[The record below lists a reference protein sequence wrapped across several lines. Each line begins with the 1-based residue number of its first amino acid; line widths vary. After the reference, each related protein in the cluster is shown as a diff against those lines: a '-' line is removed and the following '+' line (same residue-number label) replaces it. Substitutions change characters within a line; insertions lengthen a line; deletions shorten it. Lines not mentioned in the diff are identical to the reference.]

1 MSRFALPDSR
11 DVSSEDGDPT
21 EDEEDVDFW
30 GRPGPNEKLKIC
42 SSRKRRNDGEDD
54 GDELMDDELEDSEDD
69 EDEEAGDEDEDD
81 DEDEED
87 HMEIFGHR

>member
-1 MSRFALPDSR
+1 MNRFALPDSG

-21 EDEEDVDFW
+21 EDEDDVDFW
-30 GRPGPNEKLKIC
+30 GRSSANERVNQDPL
-42 SSRKRRNDGEDD
+42 RKRREDAEGD

-69 EDEEAGDEDEDD
+69 EDEEADD
-81 DEDEED
+81 DDDDTDEEN